1 MRIVTRNGL
10 RQRTDAVAS
19 VPLRKVEQKILQRI
33 IHRHTIGIHIAA
45 DIPVPQGDTFGLCIQ
60 GDAVQRT
67 LVHRLKAEAEGM
79 PLAELRLS
87 GLHVKAKFITSFHK
101 LGNEDRQ
108 LLLTA
113 QSAFASEILTLAVHI
128 PHHLTHQF
136 QRFACKMTETCPAD
150 HRFLRNARP
159 ETVQR
164 QLRKKGIPAIGGL
177 FIGRIGLIQINVSLP
192 QGRLEQH
199 GERICRFI
207 TPQGTFQRTLA
218 GDSRFGV
225 QGHFIGHPHRL

>member
-1 MRIVTRNGL
+1 M
-10 RQRTDAVAS
+10 RTDNCCS
-19 VPLRKVEQKILQRI
+19 
-33 IHRHTIGIHIAA
+33 
-45 DIPVPQGDTFGLCIQ
+45 
-60 GDAVQRT
+60 
-67 LVHRLKAEAEGM
+67 RLKA
-79 PLAELRLS
+79 
-87 GLHVKAKFITSFHK
+87 H
-101 LGNEDRQ
+101 
-108 LLLTA
+108 LLPK
-113 QSAFASEILTLAVHI
+113 ILTPAVHI

-136 QRFACKMTETCPAD
+136 QRFAYKMTETRPAD

-207 TPQGTFQRTLA
+207 TPQGTFQRSA
-218 GDSRFGV
+218 GRRQQVRYARPF
-225 QGHFIGHPHRL
+225 HRASP